1 MNGRAAGF
9 FRRKKGGEAMSTK
22 KALLFAILS
31 AALILAS
38 MAAALD
44 YKYVASK
51 RSDKY
56 HYPHCEWAKKIK
68 AENMVT
74 FRTAKEARAAGYVP
88 CKVCNPPSED

>member
-1 MNGRAAGF
+1 
-9 FRRKKGGEAMSTK
+9 MSTK